1 MAVGANGFVDME
13 AALQLSVVVDTER
26 TGEAPAL
33 GLDGRLVIC
42 GLDRWRSFVGGK
54 CGAERN
60 RERNCQARGAGNAVK
75 RQCRHST
82 GSGVRRRGAG
92 CGVDGGASS
101 GPSTDSVM
109 LPGSAFGFSI
119 HPTTG
124 ITTRKNR
131 K

>member
-1 MAVGANGFVDME
+1 MVLVDKE

-82 GSGVRRRGAG
+82 GSARTAARRRLRRGRRRLLRPEHGFGDAARQRFRFL
-92 CGVDGGASS
+92 D
-101 GPSTDSVM
+101 PSDHRHHHEKEQEIVEQ
-109 LPGSAFGFSI
+109 
-119 HPTTG
+119 
-124 ITTRKNR
+124 
-131 K
+131 